1 MKLAL
6 STQICAAKSPDLEG
20 VLGVAMFDMME
31 KQYDLLG
38 QYLESVQAL
47 VEAKKVRKNAA
58 NNLLKD
64 IASASKEAKQI
75 TKTVTSCLKEG
86 I

>member
-1 MKLAL
+1 M
-6 STQICAAKSPDLEG
+6 
-20 VLGVAMFDMME
+20 AMLDNME

-38 QYLESVQAL
+38 QHLESVQAL
-47 VEAKKVRKNAA
+47 VEAKKGKKNAA

-75 TKTVTSCLKEG
+75 TKTAKSRLKEG